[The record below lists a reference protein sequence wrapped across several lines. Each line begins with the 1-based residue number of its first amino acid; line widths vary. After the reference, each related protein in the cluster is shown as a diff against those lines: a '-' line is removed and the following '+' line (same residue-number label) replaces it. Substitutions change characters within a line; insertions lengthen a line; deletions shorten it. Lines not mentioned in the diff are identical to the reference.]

1 MTSRDMTLEEAKKVI
16 DRKNDEI
23 AFLTRTLADYMQANN
38 FAKWFAKQFPREV
51 E

>member
-1 MTSRDMTLEEAKKVI
+1 MIVRDMTLEEAKKVI

-23 AFLTRTLADYMQANN
+23 AFLTRALSEYMQANN
-38 FAKWFAKQFPREV
+38 FAKWFAKQFSRGV